1 MKTGVEMHGLRIRC
15 DNCRVSRE
23 GICAVLDE
31 EARAQL
37 FQISRRKTVPS
48 HHVIFRDGDD
58 ADQYFN
64 ITSGVVKLV
73 KTLADGQQHIVGLVS
88 PPGFLGQTLNV
99 RHTYS
104 AESATEVELCA
115 YPRPAFEAFLKLH
128 PELEREIFHM
138 TVRELDHCRDW
149 TLLLGR
155 KGSYERVAG
164 FLIMMARRFP
174 QAEGEN
180 RAHFELPFTRAEMAD
195 YLGLTLET
203 VSRQFS
209 HLKNKHLIDL
219 PSSRD
224 IIIPDIE
231 LLGAI
236 AQIETCSETFDE
248 GQSRAI
254 A

>member
-1 MKTGVEMHGLRIRC
+1 MKTGVEMHGLRMRC

-31 EARAQL
+31 EARAQF
-37 FQISRRKTVPS
+37 FQISRRKTVAS

-58 ADQYFN
+58 ADQCFN

-115 YPRPAFEAFLKLH
+115 YPRPVFEAFLKLH

-138 TVRELDHCRDW
+138 TVKELDLCRDW

-164 FLIMMARRFP
+164 FLLMMARRSP
-174 QAEGEN
+174 QAEGGN
-180 RAHFELPFTRAEMAD
+180 RAHFELPFTRAELLKAD
-195 YLGLTLET
+195 RTAGANLRRR
-203 VSRQFS
+203 RQS
-209 HLKNKHLIDL
+209 CYRCAAKPL
-219 PSSRD
+219 PLPPRPCRGCQAHIQPQGRYD
-224 IIIPDIE
+224 RVPLD
-231 LLGAI
+231 
-236 AQIETCSETFDE
+236 
-248 GQSRAI
+248 
-254 A
+254 